1 MIVVVVGSGLDSFH
15 STESGL
21 VVVCM
26 NFWRFAYFRRGGGEC
41 SSFVWL
47 LVSWLSGSAD
57 PLNPVLGRG
66 EIAFDG
72 VDGGSDGGT
81 ANASRGM
88 HSDAIH
94 YSGWCLAG
102 EVIKGMAPLPPP
114 KIGNKKT
121 SPGTSSPPCIS
132 VVPEA
137 THESMAL
144 EGRRVSSKSPSRVR
158 DGVAGS

>member
-15 STESGL
+15 STEFGL
-21 VVVCM
+21 VVDCR
-26 NFWRFAYFRRGGGEC
+26 NFRRFAYFRRGGGKC
-41 SSFVWL
+41 LVWFL
-47 LVSWLSGSAD
+47 LASCLLFAAPD
-57 PLNPVLGRG
+57 PLNPVLGRW

-72 VDGGSDGGT
+72 VDGGADGGT
-81 ANASRGM
+81 ANAFRGM

-102 EVIKGMAPLPPP
+102 EVIKGMAPLPP
-114 KIGNKKT
+114 KSETKKT